1 MPFVN
6 IFTSIVILFVAV
18 NLAWLIYQF
27 LNRKWREGLENASDS
42 NAPMIPD
49 ATSCHGSNCD
59 IVGQFCPKGVPGA
72 STSNYL
78 CKNKKEW
85 EEVDSRPTETT
96 NANKDVAGSLDSTV
110 DKSIANN
117 AQSTD
122 TKSSTL
128 DSDTA
133 QSYNM
138 AAQATTSCSPAQ
150 ATDDDCNP
158 ITIHNEGADASTYGQ
173 WFPRKVNSLNLKQ
186 SEYEIAGRRFLNDES
201 IKKGVN
207 SPQILDSEAEVLGRL
222 LWRVHI
228 AAINQ
233 YCNDNSKEYV
243 TATMND
249 ELDLMKKLHSIQSSP
264 CPSSLT
270 PAASKVPSST
280 CPQESTTSS
289 TTGVMTDTRPT
300 LSDNISSTQQYDLS
314 NQASASAYTNTYK
327 PRDPSLKPKPYNSI
341 YDIF

>member
-117 AQSTD
+117 AQST
-122 TKSSTL
+122 
-128 DSDTA
+128 
-133 QSYNM
+133 
-138 AAQATTSCSPAQ
+138 
-150 ATDDDCNP
+150 NP